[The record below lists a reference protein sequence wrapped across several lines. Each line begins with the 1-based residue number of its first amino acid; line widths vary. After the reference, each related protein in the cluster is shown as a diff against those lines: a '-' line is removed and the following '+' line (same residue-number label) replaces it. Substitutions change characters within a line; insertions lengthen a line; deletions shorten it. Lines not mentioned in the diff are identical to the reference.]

1 VPLGGKKQRKEY
13 VLRRA
18 RELAESGKFERW
30 QGINFQLVLIEGL
43 PEADDCLR
51 SEEIR
56 EQLNFLCQQA
66 KSRSSV
72 IGAGGGR
79 YTLVVSRPEPHSPW
93 EWEIY
98 CNGRSLP
105 ARLRVGGF
113 KSEGAAR
120 AAGRLGLLRFL
131 AALARKQNG

>member
-1 VPLGGKKQRKEY
+1 MQRSGY
-13 VLRRA
+13 VRRRA

-30 QGINFQLVLIEGL
+30 QSIQFQLVLIEGL

-56 EQLNFLCQQA
+56 EQLDSLCQQA
-66 KSRSSV
+66 KSGSSV
-72 IGAGGGR
+72 SGTRGAR
-79 YTLVVSRPEPHSPW
+79 YTLVVARPEPHSPW

-98 CNGRSLP
+98 SNGRSLP

-120 AAGRLGLLRFL
+120 AAGRLALVRFL
-131 AALARKQNG
+131 AKLAREQNR